1 LASRDIDHGGLLL
14 NKILPAQGLKDT
26 EINSTITRTLGTSV
40 MPTEIKPIAEHKD
53 LPHSPISPR
62 FGSEVQGVTLLDMTD
77 EAVAALKQLGAERG
91 VLVVRDQVMTM
102 AQQAEFA
109 HRLGELT
116 TYPVKQPGGLPE
128 MLTIHADENSKH
140 VAGEGWHTDIS
151 SELRPPALS
160 MLRMEIVPDSGG
172 DTLFADMYQAFASLS
187 AEMQLI
193 LLRLTARH
201 DPTGHYLYLSGEKSL
216 RELPSQV
223 HPVVR
228 THPLTGRKALYVNS
242 AFTGKIKELSKAE
255 SRALLDM
262 LYQHIATG
270 ISFQI
275 RVQWQPNTV
284 VFWDNRCVQHHAA
297 WDYFPQ
303 VRHGYRATAIGEVP
317 YLEL

>member
-1 LASRDIDHGGLLL
+1 
-14 NKILPAQGLKDT
+14 
-26 EINSTITRTLGTSV
+26 
-40 MPTEIKPIAEHKD
+40 MPTATQSNAGQIG
-53 LPHSPISPR
+53 LRQRPISPG
-62 FGSEVQGVTLLDMTD
+62 FGSEIEDVTLLDMTPD
-77 EAVAALKQLGAERG
+77 AITALKQLGAERG
-91 VLVVRDQVMTM
+91 VLVVRNQVMTV

-116 TYPVKQPGGLPE
+116 TYPVTQAGALPE
-128 MLTIHADENSKH
+128 MLTIHADEHSKH

-151 SELRPPALS
+151 SEVRPPALS
-160 MLRMEIVPDSGG
+160 MLRMEIVPDAGG
-172 DTLFADMYQAFASLS
+172 DTLFADMYQAFSSLS
-187 AEMQLI
+187 IEMQGI

-201 DPTGHYLYLSGEKSL
+201 DPTGHYLYLSGEKTL

-242 AFTGKIKELSKAE
+242 AFTAKIKELSKAE
-255 SRALLDM
+255 SRAVLDM
-262 LYQHIATG
+262 LYQHISAG

-275 RVQWQPNTV
+275 RVRWEPNTV

-317 YLEL
+317 YLDP